1 MGAPS
6 FLSRPTSGLLL
17 CLPSCGPDSPIC
29 ELIRAALEQ
38 NAPIFAFGLLY
49 LLYHRRSTVLYLLKQ
64 IGKGILLLFLLLLF
78 CCVVLYFIPEATFH
92 QLADEFPGFVQ
103 TWGDLFFFCVA
114 AFLLAYGIELLSDWA
129 YRGKV

>member
-6 FLSRPTSGLLL
+6 FLPRPTSGLLL
-17 CLPSCGPDSPIC
+17 CLPSCEPDSPIC
-29 ELIRAALEQ
+29 ELIRGALER
-38 NAPIFAFGLLY
+38 NAPIFALGLLY
-49 LLYHRRSTVLYLLKQ
+49 VLYCRRSTVLYLLKQ

-78 CCVVLYFIPEATFH
+78 CCVVLYSLPEATFH
-92 QLADEFPGFVQ
+92 QIADEFPGLVRD
-103 TWGDLFFFCVA
+103 WGDLFIFCVA